1 MTNSISI
8 LLGAGF
14 SAPIGYPIGS
24 ALNKNLLNLTTDL
37 IGFSPDGRLTYS
49 SDGKKPD
56 FGYKTSYDI
65 EFEFCIDLI
74 KYYNKKIKL
83 FDYEEFYDYLLDD
96 ASNDKDAEKVAS
108 QYLFGRDFNQ
118 LIFGLKNIYN
128 QLVLYHL
135 KDRNGNKWYD
145 NQPYLIGSTFP
156 GYTGILRYLK
166 SINKD
171 TIVNIYTLNHDLF
184 FESLNNT
191 EFLSGELCDGFYE
204 LGSPYYG
211 IIEKD
216 GHHYHC
222 RLQRYTG
229 EYNTR
234 FRLFK
239 LHGSRDYG
247 VYSKS
252 ERGMFIP
259 ENYVKTRYGIGFIDL
274 FKEKINKDGKLD
286 YENCWINYH
295 SDFLTGTTSKIE
307 RYQEPLLYKKLF
319 ELFRNNLKSANKLI
333 IIGYGAKDL
342 KINEMIL
349 ENFVFNKN
357 KSFIIDPYAGDA
369 VIQFASSINAKVI
382 NKQLEIIENNDLE

>member
-14 SAPIGYPIGS
+14 SAPIGYPIGNT
-24 ALNKNLLNLTTDL
+24 LNKNLLNLTTDL
-37 IGFSPDGRLTYS
+37 IGFSPDGRLTFS

-74 KYYNKKIKL
+74 KYYKEKIKL

-96 ASNDKDAEKVAS
+96 ASNDKNAEKVAS
-108 QYLFGRDFNQ
+108 QYLFGREFNQ

-135 KDRNGNKWYD
+135 KDGYGNKWYD
-145 NQPYLIGSTFP
+145 NQPYLIGNTFP
-156 GYTGILRYLK
+156 GYTGILRYFK
-166 SINKD
+166 SIDKD

-216 GHHYHC
+216 GHRYNC

-252 ERGMFIP
+252 EGGMFIP

-349 ENFVFNKN
+349 ENFAFNKN
-357 KSFIIDPYAGDA
+357 KSFIIDPYAGDT
-369 VIQFASSINAKVI
+369 VIQFASSINANVI
-382 NKQLEIIENNDLE
+382 NKQLEIIEKDDLD